1 MMRYNP
7 ANARNIEELAMTGEG
22 GKAMSWAFD
31 PVINVSTGNT
41 LMFEGTNY
49 VTQEDFQAG
58 VSQAAVEGA
67 KAGEARTLRR
77 LRMSPGTRSKLGI

>member
-1 MMRYNP
+1 
-7 ANARNIEELAMTGEG
+7 MTGEG

-41 LMFEGTNY
+41 LVFEGTNY

-58 VSQAAVEGA
+58 VGQAAVE
-67 KAGEARTLRR
+67 RR
-77 LRMSPGTRSKLGI
+77 